1 MVLTEINITSG
12 TFVGGV
18 AGWSFGGNIE
28 NCSVSGSVSGSDVGG
43 VVGYQQGGSITGC
56 SSSATVKGTQR
67 AGGVAGVTNSGATLT
82 ACYATGGVTVENDG
96 PNNACAGG
104 VVGSNAYSTVIAC
117 YAAGNVS
124 GTGSGT
130 IHVGGVV
137 GENYATVTA
146 CYWSGLPD
154 NDNGGATKVDGT
166 TVTWQNAVDAMN
178 TALSGKGW
186 QYELK
191 DGNSLP
197 TLKKEQ

>member
-1 MVLTEINITSG
+1 M
-12 TFVGGV
+12 
-18 AGWSFGGNIE
+18 AG
-28 NCSVSGSVSGSDVGG
+28 
-43 VVGYQQGGSITGC
+43 
-56 SSSATVKGTQR
+56 A
-67 AGGVAGVTNSGATLT
+67 TNSGATLT
-82 ACYATGGVTVENDG
+82 ACYATGDVTVENDG

-178 TALSGKGW
+178 TALQSAGSGWHYVLNGA
-186 QYELK
+186 
-191 DGNSLP
+191 LP
-197 TLKKEQ
+197 TLEEK

>member
-1 MVLTEINITSG
+1 MP
-12 TFVGGV
+12 
-18 AGWSFGGNIE
+18 
-28 NCSVSGSVSGSDVGG
+28 
-43 VVGYQQGGSITGC
+43 
-56 SSSATVKGTQR
+56 R
-67 AGGVAGVTNSGATLT
+67 AK
-82 ACYATGGVTVENDG
+82 NDG

-178 TALSGKGW
+178 AALNGSGW
-186 QYELK
+186 QYELT
-191 DGNSLP
+191 GELP
-197 TLKKEQ
+197 TLKK